1 MKAPEKFGAF
11 FVDLNYG
18 REYIVTMKSRRKKM
32 RNHVAKELWSGKFRS
47 QTVKSK
53 KAYTRKQKHK
63 NKGE

>member
-1 MKAPEKFGAF
+1 
-11 FVDLNYG
+11 
-18 REYIVTMKSRRKKM
+18 M